1 MLEAV
6 DHLKQANLDT
16 TVGGSERC
24 AIVKTE
30 TQIKTEQ
37 EDAEFTG
44 VREQV
49 NPSLLKVNVV
59 IGETDPMPL
68 LEAVGFLDSEIGSEK
83 DASTPCSDPIQDNG
97 SLIIGGTDPMPLLE
111 VVGFLHSEIK
121 SETDAPTASD
131 PIVSVSFLNANVVS
145 SSMAFGSGE
154 ADVGETGSI
163 TVASGNTHQQAG
175 STAVASTSIKTRVI
189 MPLRSKRVSKGL
201 CDQAMTNPDS
211 SLGIRSKGMGDSTA
225 AEVTRKRKAKDSSS
239 NKKRKKTESF
249 EGRCKQLIDF
259 IDEFGH
265 CNVPRGHSVDPLLG
279 QWCSTMRCSCNQIQQ
294 GQTPKRNLAQDQIE
308 RLEEIGFKWKTSE
321 TFEQR
326 CHDLEAFKSKFGHCN
341 VPYQYSLDPS
351 LGKWCS
357 KMRCA
362 YNHRQQGQTP
372 KGNLTQDQIARLE
385 EIGFKWKIQDTFEQH
400 CCFKDSLLLIVLT
413 FVYRINIILYN
424 NNTMIA
430 Y

>member
-111 VVGFLHSEIK
+111 VVGFLHNEIK
-121 SETDAPTASD
+121 SEMDAPTASD

-189 MPLRSKRVSKGL
+189 MPRRSKRVSKGL
-201 CDQAMTNPDS
+201 LCDQAMINPDS
-211 SLGIRSKGMGDSTA
+211 SATTRLDDTGDSRA
-225 AEVTRKRKAKDSSS
+225 RGVTRKRNAEDSSTKS
-239 NKKRKKTESF
+239 RKKGTATSEKRF
-249 EGRCKQLIDF
+249 EGRYKQQ
-259 IDEFGH
+259 FGH
-265 CNVPRGHSVDPLLG
+265 CNVSSKYSVNPSLG
-279 QWCSTMRCSCNQIQQ
+279 QWCNTMRCAHNKIQQ
-294 GQTPKRNLAQDQIE
+294 GRTPRSNLTEDQIAC
-308 RLEEIGFKWKTSE
+308 LEEIGFKWKIKE

-326 CHDLEAFKSKFGHCN
+326 CHDLEIFKSEFGHYN
-341 VPYQYSLDPS
+341 VSR
-351 LGKWCS
+351 K
-357 KMRCA
+357 
-362 YNHRQQGQTP
+362 
-372 KGNLTQDQIARLE
+372 
-385 EIGFKWKIQDTFEQH
+385 
-400 CCFKDSLLLIVLT
+400 
-413 FVYRINIILYN
+413 
-424 NNTMIA
+424 
-430 Y
+430 